1 MAKYWLYLLLENI
14 IDNSIRDIQ
23 MTLLRIVIFVYFDET
38 NELEQVYVKMLI
50 KFQILAIQ
58 LLQTFFYP
66 NIIIQKILQVLEKYE
81 ITHEA

>member
-50 KFQILAIQ
+50 KFQILVIQ
-58 LLQTFFYP
+58 MLYTFFYP